1 MTTDSTF
8 AFSRNEELLTEVS
21 QFQSQVLNFM
31 ITMVDDTQEIIADE
45 IQAYK
50 VYDVWVNNGGLIS
63 PLKYT

>member
-8 AFSRNEELLTEVS
+8 AFSRNQELLTEVS

>member
-8 AFSRNEELLTEVS
+8 AFSRNQELLEEVS

-31 ITMVDDTQEIIADE
+31 ITMDVTDTQEIIADE

-50 VYDVWVNNGGLIS
+50 VYDV
-63 PLKYT
+63 

>member
-50 VYDVWVNNGGLIS
+50 VYDVWVNNGGQLS
-63 PLKYT
+63 PLK

>member
-1 MTTDSTF
+1 MTTDTTF

-50 VYDVWVNNGGLIS
+50 VYDVWVNNRGQHC
-63 PLKYT
+63 PLT

>member
-8 AFSRNEELLTEVS
+8 AFSRNQELLEEVS

-31 ITMVDDTQEIIADE
+31 YTMDVSDTQEIIADE

-50 VYDVWVNNGGLIS
+50 VYDV
-63 PLKYT
+63 